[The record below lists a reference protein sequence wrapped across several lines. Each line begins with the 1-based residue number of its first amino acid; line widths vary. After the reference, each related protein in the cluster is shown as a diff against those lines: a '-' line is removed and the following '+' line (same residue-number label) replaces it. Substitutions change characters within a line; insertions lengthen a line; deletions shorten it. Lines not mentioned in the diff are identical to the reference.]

1 MSSKSNDRSAL
12 RSNGGSAIEV
22 VGLSKTYDS
31 GVQAISVLD
40 LTVEKNTVYALLGPN
55 GAGKTTTISI
65 LTTLLTPTS
74 GTASVNGHDVS
85 RRDRAVRES
94 IGVTFQEMV
103 LDDALTGRQVLTYHG
118 RLYGLSSREC
128 RQRSEELLSLVE
140 LADSADRKCKT
151 YSGGMKRRLELA
163 RALMTVPSVLF
174 LDEPTLGLDPVG
186 REKIW
191 SYVRRL
197 VNETGLTVL
206 LTTHYLDEATQLADR
221 VGIMDHGTLV
231 VEGTPAELV
240 DQLGADSVTLTGT
253 GSVDALS
260 QTLASMD
267 FVQSVTAVDRGVLIG
282 VSSASRRIVDI
293 VTAAAEA
300 GFEVTDVSAATPDLG
315 AVFFKYTGHE
325 MDNGGEE

>member
-1 MSSKSNDRSAL
+1 MNSKNNDRSAL

-31 GVQAISVLD
+31 GVQAVSGLD

-65 LTTLLTPTS
+65 LTTFLSPTS

-85 RRDRAVRES
+85 KRDRAVRES

-140 LADSADRKCKT
+140 LSDSADRKCKT

-186 REKIW
+186 RAKIW
-191 SYVRRL
+191 GYVRKL
-197 VNETGLTVL
+197 VNATGLTVL
-206 LTTHYLDEATQLADR
+206 LTTHYLDEAAQLADR
-221 VGIMDHGTLV
+221 VGIMDRGALV
-231 VEGTPAELV
+231 VEGTPAELI
-240 DQLGADSVTLTGT
+240 DSLGEDSVTVTGT
-253 GSVDALS
+253 GLVD
-260 QTLASMD
+260 TLKQELGTLE
-267 FVQSVTAVDRGVLIG
+267 FVQSVAEVNNGVLIG
-282 VSSASRRIVDI
+282 VSSASTRIADI
-293 VTAAAEA
+293 VTAATDA
-300 GFEVTDVSAATPDLG
+300 GFHVTDVSAAKPDLG

-325 MDNGGEE
+325 MNGGDK